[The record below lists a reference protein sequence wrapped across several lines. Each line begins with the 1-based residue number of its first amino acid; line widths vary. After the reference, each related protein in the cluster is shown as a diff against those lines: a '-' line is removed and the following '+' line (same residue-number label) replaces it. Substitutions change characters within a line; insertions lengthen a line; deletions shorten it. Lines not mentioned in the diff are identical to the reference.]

1 VANGAPAAAAAGG
14 CGRPL
19 CRPAEV
25 LGEGIQNAF
34 FVSLDVCSCVK
45 LRTNSFTE
53 SESESEGTPLM
64 SQLLSP
70 PPHEDSGSA
79 AAARRSGA
87 RRRASFGGKPRRG
100 LGCCTPSSTSVN

>member
-45 LRTNSFTE
+45 VRTDSFKE
-53 SESESEGTPLM
+53 SESEATPLM